1 MSKATTPAHTNP
13 SNPRA
18 YLDVQIG
25 GDSKPRRILTELY
38 KDIAPKTAENFRAL
52 TTGEKGIG
60 KSGKPLHFKGSG
72 FHRIIPKFMIQ
83 GGDFTAGNGTGGESI
98 YGEKFEDEN
107 FELKHDRPFLLSMAN
122 AGPNT
127 NGSQFF
133 ITTVPTPHL
142 DGKHT
147 VFGRVLKGQD
157 TVRAIEQVPTDES
170 SNRPLEP
177 VTIVDSG
184 EFTEGMDPNEG
195 FEPVDPSD
203 PYPEFP
209 ADNDEFHIETG
220 DAPVAKKIEI
230 ANKIKELGNEKFKAQ
245 DYDTAIRKYNKALRY
260 LDEELPSEDDQK
272 LIDATKVPILSNR
285 SQCYIK
291 QKNYKQAADDARSV
305 LAIDNNNAKARM
317 RLGTALIGMGD
328 DDEGLIELKKA
339 ERLMG
344 DKGDSGIKQLIES
357 TKRRQQAALRE
368 QAARY
373 SKMFA
378 S

>member
-1 MSKATTPAHTNP
+1 
-13 SNPRA
+13 
-18 YLDVQIG
+18 
-25 GDSKPRRILTELY
+25 
-38 KDIAPKTAENFRAL
+38 
-52 TTGEKGIG
+52 
-60 KSGKPLHFKGSG
+60 
-72 FHRIIPKFMIQ
+72 
-83 GGDFTAGNGTGGESI
+83 
-98 YGEKFEDEN
+98 
-107 FELKHDRPFLLSMAN
+107 
-122 AGPNT
+122 
-127 NGSQFF
+127 
-133 ITTVPTPHL
+133 
-142 DGKHT
+142 
-147 VFGRVLKGQD
+147 
-157 TVRAIEQVPTDES
+157 
-170 SNRPLEP
+170 
-177 VTIVDSG
+177 
-184 EFTEGMDPNEG
+184 MDPNEG